1 MKKKIRKKKVYVGF
15 AADILHKGHINILK
29 IASKL
34 GEVIVGL
41 LTDSA
46 ISSFKKFPLLDY
58 KQREIILKN
67 IKYVKKVVK
76 QDSLDYRKNL
86 LFFKPDFV
94 VHGDDWKDGILK
106 KTRQQVIDTLKKWSG
121 KLVEVPYTKNISRSQ
136 IKDKILE
143 IGTSPESRLS
153 RLRRLIEA
161 KEIVRIIESHNA
173 LTGLIVENLKIFKNR
188 KLHEFDGMWSSSLTD
203 SAVRGKPDNQAVDYS
218 VRISGLN
225 EILDV
230 TTKPVIF
237 DADNGG
243 RIEHISYLIKSLE
256 RAGVSAMVI
265 EDKIG
270 LKKNSLFE
278 NQSGIKQDSIKNF
291 CKKLIKA
298 KQSKNSDDFIVV
310 ARIESFILE
319 KGVNDALRRA
329 KAYSKAGADAILIHS
344 KEKMPNEIFAFS
356 KKFQKSKYLKP
367 LIAVPSTYSKTYE
380 RDLVKN
386 GFKIV
391 IYANHFL
398 RAVHPAIE
406 KVAKS
411 ILLNQRSFE
420 SEKNISSIQEII
432 GFIK

>member
-1 MKKKIRKKKVYVGF
+1 
-15 AADILHKGHINILK
+15 
-29 IASKL
+29 
-34 GEVIVGL
+34 
-41 LTDSA
+41 
-46 ISSFKKFPLLDY
+46 
-58 KQREIILKN
+58 
-67 IKYVKKVVK
+67 
-76 QDSLDYRKNL
+76 L

-94 VHGDDWKDGILK
+94 VHGDDWKDGIQK